1 MAKHRPYTFIDL
13 FAGCGGLSEGFYKLG
28 YKALAHVEI
37 DKHCCQT
44 LRERMRYYGYTE
56 KEICEGVIETD
67 ITKSDV
73 VKMLDDVVNGEAV
86 DIIIGGPPC
95 QAYSSAGRARDE
107 HGMKHDPRNYL
118 FEHYVKILNHF
129 KPKFFVFEN
138 VTGLLTA
145 NIDGVKILNLVF
157 DALKENYNIVEDT
170 RTLLFNTAN
179 FGVPQVRKR
188 LIIMGVRKDISITA
202 RSLYDSLKITHSDPD
217 MDAQTAKGLKP
228 YVAVSDAISDLPI
241 ICAGEKRRE
250 QPYTCK
256 RTNDFLS
263 WVIDTSSTTIHD
275 HITRNQ
281 NDTDTERYSE
291 MARNHWTFEQLLSNR
306 PDLNHPKQRVFN
318 NSYTVQFWDMP
329 ARTIIAHLSKDGN
342 QFIHPDPMQG
352 RSISVREAARLQSFP
367 DDFRFSG
374 AMGQQFKQIGNAVP
388 PLFAYAIAQIIT
400 KHLREI

>member
-1 MAKHRPYTFIDL
+1 MGH
-13 FAGCGGLSEGFYKLG
+13 
-28 YKALAHVEI
+28 KALAHVEI

-44 LRERMRYYGYTE
+44 LRERMRHYGYDE
-56 KEICEGVIETD
+56 NEIAEGVIETD

-73 VKMLDDVVNGEAV
+73 IQLLDKVVKGKSVDV
-86 DIIIGGPPC
+86 IIGGPPC

-107 HGMKHDPRNYL
+107 YGMKNDPRNYL

-145 NIDGVKILNLVF
+145 NIDGVKILTLVF
-157 DALKENYNIVEDT
+157 EALKENYNIVEDP

-179 FGVPQVRKR
+179 FGVPQIRKR
-188 LIIMGVRKDISITA
+188 LIIMGVRKDIQLTA
-202 RSLYDSLKITHSDPD
+202 QSLYDSLKITHSDPE
-217 MDAQTAKGLKP
+217 MSSTAKEGLKP
-228 YVAVSDAISDLPI
+228 FVTVKDAISDLPI
-241 ICAGEKRRE
+241 IGAGEKHRE
-250 QPYTCK
+250 QPYQNVLS
-256 RTNDFLS
+256 NDFLS
-263 WVIDTSSTTIHD
+263 WVVDSTAETIHD

-281 NDTDTERYSE
+281 NDTDTERYSV
-291 MARNHWTFEQLLSNR
+291 MARNHWTFEQLLTNR

-318 NSYTVQFWDMP
+318 NSYAVQFWDMP

-342 QFIHPDPMQG
+342 QFIHPDPSQG

-388 PLFAYAIAQIIT
+388 PLFAFAIAQNISKFLAKI
-400 KHLREI
+400 

>member
-1 MAKHRPYTFIDL
+1 
-13 FAGCGGLSEGFYKLG
+13 
-28 YKALAHVEI
+28 
-37 DKHCCQT
+37 
-44 LRERMRYYGYTE
+44 MRYYGYTE